1 MQGERPFPIKP
12 KENLTWLMFQANAKF
27 YTQLS
32 TPGQVGEESSG
43 DQVKRILFCSV
54 SSYSVCQVDGSGDCG
69 DDMLK
74 ELYPDD
80 DIPDDLIGF
89 LDDKVSFFLSEKTGV
104 GVISHFHTSDLELGP
119 KRKEGQRGIL
129 VWKVAKKGSQ
139 FISDKSH

>member
-1 MQGERPFPIKP
+1 
-12 KENLTWLMFQANAKF
+12 MFQANAKF

-43 DQVKRILFCSV
+43 DQVKRIIFCSV
-54 SSYSVCQVDGSGDCG
+54 SYSVCQVDGSGDCG

-89 LDDKVSFFLSEKTGV
+89 LDDKVSFCLPDLFL
-104 GVISHFHTSDLELGP
+104 HFHFFRP
-119 KRKEGQRGIL
+119 
-129 VWKVAKKGSQ
+129 
-139 FISDKSH
+139 